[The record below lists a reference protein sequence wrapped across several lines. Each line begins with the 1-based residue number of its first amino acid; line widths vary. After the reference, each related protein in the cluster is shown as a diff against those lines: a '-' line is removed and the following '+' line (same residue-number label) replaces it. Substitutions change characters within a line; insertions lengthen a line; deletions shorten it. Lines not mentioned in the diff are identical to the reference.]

1 MMRAMGPSPHQDAA
15 RELALAET
23 VMLIGA
29 IDTGKTT
36 MARRIMEEAVTL
48 GRVVGYVDAD
58 IGNTTCGPPAC
69 AGMKLVRDQADLDN
83 LTVADGLHF
92 VGGISPD
99 RLVLQ
104 QVIATAALVERARQG
119 ADIVVIDTTGI
130 VSGVVGESL
139 KYHKM
144 ELCRPDRVVALQ
156 RGAEMEPVVGMLRR
170 FFGAEVVSLPVESD
184 VLPSSPDERAS
195 RRTTRFGEAFVPR
208 VDRWRVKPTVFA
220 PTLPSGLDPDRL
232 NGLLVGIHDESGLC
246 QGLGYL
252 EVDDGTLRVVTTHGE
267 GMQGLRLGSLRI
279 DPATFAT
286 RPVNLREVMF
296 GL

>member
-1 MMRAMGPSPHQDAA
+1 MGPSPHEDAA
-15 RELALAET
+15 REIAQVET

-36 MARRIMEEAVTL
+36 MARRIMREAIKL
-48 GRVVGYVDAD
+48 GKEVSYVDAD
-58 IGNTTCGPPAC
+58 IGNTTCGPPSC
-69 AGMKLVRDQADLDN
+69 AGLRFVRELDE
-83 LTVADGLHF
+83 LETLAMADGLHF

-104 QVIATAALVERARQG
+104 QVIGTAALVERARQR
-119 ADIVVIDTTGI
+119 ADLVVIDTTGI

-156 RGAEMEPVVGMLRR
+156 RGAELEPVVGMLRR
-170 FFGAEVVSLPVESD
+170 FFGADVMSLPVEPD
-184 VLPSSPDERAS
+184 VFPSSPDERAA
-195 RRTTRFGEAFVPR
+195 RRTARFRDAFSSPL
-208 VDRWRVKPTVFA
+208 DRWRVKPTVFA
-220 PTLPSGLDPDRL
+220 PTLPSALDPTRL
-232 NGLLVGIHDESGLC
+232 DGLLVGVHDESGLC

-252 EVDDGTLRVVTTHGE
+252 EVDDGTLRVVTNRGE

-279 DPATFAT
+279 EPTSFAT